1 MAATSTPPSDDVA
14 LAEIRE
20 FAYDL
25 GQTPGRNQ
33 IMERFGWG
41 ASRSTRLLNLYKE
54 QSEADR
60 SADYQTE
67 TVQSPGPVQPTS
79 PPVQPEAVV
88 RTGQAGPA
96 PADRSD
102 GPVQKKQSPAVR
114 PDGPARFPQPSL
126 PPVQAEQTAAPGPTE
141 EVQADSL
148 PTAPI
153 PDQTGPAVR
162 PEPEGPQANTQ
173 SSAGPVGQSWEEVRS
188 AVDSLD
194 SPEPQTTTV
203 QSDGP
208 VRSGRPYGLIAA
220 VMLISLSAF
229 VAVWGGW
236 VGLGRMV
243 GFGPVN
249 LLPGIGDGLVVD
261 LAIALPLGIE
271 AYAAAAL
278 WVAVGGLVRGK
289 GRWFAGLSAG
299 IALGLGAFGQATYH
313 LLEVQGITVAPDWVI
328 VFVSVLPVVVLGAA
342 GVLLHLVLEE
352 RKRR

>member
-54 QSEADR
+54 QSEADQ

-67 TVQSPGPVQPTS
+67 TAQPSRPVQPTS
-79 PPVQPEAVV
+79 PPVQSEAAD
-88 RTGQAGPA
+88 RSGLTGPQGP
-96 PADRSD
+96 DRSD
-102 GPVQKKQSPAVR
+102 GPVQKKQSPAGR
-114 PDGPARFPQPSL
+114 SDGPARPPQPVQSSL
-126 PPVQAEQTAAPGPTE
+126 PPAQEDQTAAPGPTE
-141 EVQADSL
+141 EVQTGSL

-153 PDQTGPAVR
+153 PDQTGP
-162 PEPEGPQANTQ
+162 EGPQANAQ
-173 SSAGPVGQSWEEVRS
+173 SSPGPGGQSWEEVRS

-194 SPEPQTTTV
+194 SPNPQTATV
-203 QSDGP
+203 RSDGP

-328 VFVSVLPVVVLGAA
+328 VFVSVLPVIVLGAA